1 MPRGVHSNTSHSR
14 KSSGAKVHRNYLIH
28 NDKYGLSSEDNPFV
42 IGGYSSSDRPDLEY
56 RYVNYP
62 SFFERLQGL
71 ASSVTLIATVTVGLV
86 AAFQGLKALISS
98 N

>member
-42 IGGYSSSDRPDLEY
+42 IGGYSSSDRLDLDY
-56 RYVNYP
+56 REGNPTLVDRATG
-62 SFFERLQGL
+62 FVT
-71 ASSVTLIATVTVGLV
+71 SVVKTVVIVGLV
-86 AAFQGLKALISS
+86 AVFFIGKALIP
-98 N
+98 NHLQ